1 MKFGKLLSL
10 LSLAI
15 VATCV
20 QVNDVAAKKKKS
32 KKPART
38 HEKKQN
44 DKISA
49 ARKKADQAFSLA
61 SGCVASLNT
70 KKQDDKKRF
79 DVYKKTDKALL
90 KVINELLA
98 RIQQLEAK
106 NKIVAPTSS
115 ASSDFQAAVTE
126 SDQLPSENSAD
137 TVTVPTD
144 VAPPAPDSDQA
155 DLDNSISEEEE

>member
-32 KKPART
+32 KKPGRT
-38 HEKKQN
+38 HEKRQN

-61 SGCVASLNT
+61 SSCVASLNA
-70 KKQDDKKRF
+70 KKNADKNRF
-79 DVYKKTDKALL
+79 DVYKKVDDALL

-98 RIQQLEAK
+98 RIQKLEQA
-106 NKIVAPTSS
+106 NKIVAPTFS
-115 ASSDFQAAVTE
+115 ALSDLQAALTE
-126 SDQLPSENSAD
+126 SGQLPSENLAN
-137 TVTVPTD
+137 TVPVPTN

-155 DLDNSISEEEE
+155 DLDNTISDDE